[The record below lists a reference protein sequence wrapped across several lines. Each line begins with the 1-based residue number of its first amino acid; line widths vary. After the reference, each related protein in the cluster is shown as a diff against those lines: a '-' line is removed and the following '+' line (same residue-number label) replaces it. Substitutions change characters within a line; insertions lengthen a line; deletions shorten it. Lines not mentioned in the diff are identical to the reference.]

1 MCMRP
6 DLHGPPRETTPEHIR
21 KYRQSYKQQPGAI
34 LIHHGLQKDGENI
47 DRNKAQGKMVAAS
60 EDLGDVMRA

>member
-6 DLHGPPRETTPEHIR
+6 DLYQPPRETTPEHIR

-34 LIHHGLQKDGENI
+34 LVHPGLQKDVENI
-47 DRNKAQGKMVAAS
+47 DRNKAQGKMIAAS
-60 EDLGDVMRA
+60 EDLGQVIKA